1 MLQQIQSVVVRT
13 LNRVVDNDQG
23 TEIYSSPLYCYM
35 RDIFWENT
43 SKTEVHNKDQYRLSL
58 QKTSMHKYMHIQPSK
73 VDTLAMYLTC
83 AYVTMTALA
92 TCI

>member
-1 MLQQIQSVVVRT
+1 MIKELKYI
-13 LNRVVDNDQG
+13 LH
-23 TEIYSSPLYCYM
+23 LYIVICE
-35 RDIFWENT
+35 IFWENT

-83 AYVTMTALA
+83 AYVPMTALA